1 MSRLCGYLN
10 YFMYVVGVLRGNME
24 WVIMEYH
31 NSNTEG
37 RRICYGLGCSTV
49 DHS

>member
-1 MSRLCGYLN
+1 MPRLCGYL
-10 YFMYVVGVLRGNME
+10 YCCMCVVGVLRGNRE

-37 RRICYGLGCSTV
+37 RRICHGLGCSTV